1 MNLGLQGRFRQI
13 WVLDFE
19 YQELNGNHPVVHC
32 VVARE
37 VFSGQLIRQWLSG
50 EVDTHCP
57 IPLGEDVLYV
67 AYFATAELKCHLAL
81 DWPMPEN
88 VLDLYVE
95 FRCLTNGL
103 TLPAGA
109 NLLGALVYFGLTGIA
124 YAEKKSMRE
133 LAIRGAPF
141 SNVERI
147 ELTDYCQSDVEAT
160 SALLTHLMGERDL
173 NQALLRGRYMRTA
186 ARVEHNGIPIDI
198 KTLVRLQNNWDSIKE
213 ALIKRVDANYG
224 VFEGNTFK
232 IQRFAAYLQSNRIP
246 WPRLTSGA
254 LDLKDDTFRQMAK
267 VYPKLS
273 PLRELRQTLGQMRL
287 NKIHAGKDDRSRT
300 NLSPFRSKT
309 GRNQPSTTSYIFGSS
324 VWLRG
329 LIKPAPGAG
338 VAYIDWSQQEFGI
351 AAALSGDSAMQ
362 AAYHSGDPY
371 LNFAKQAGLVPPDA
385 TKQTHPGERNLCKA
399 AALAVL
405 YGMGPASLAEG
416 ISQPLPMGRELLAN
430 HRRTFP
436 DFWKWSEGVVN
447 HAMLHLKLWT
457 VFGWYIHLERQANAR
472 SLQNFPMQANGSEIL
487 RLACC
492 YLVEAGIRVCAPV
505 HDAVLIEAPLKTLDD
520 QIKQARKLMA
530 KASRDVLQVF
540 ELTTDV
546 EVYRYPERYCNG
558 GRGRDFWE
566 MVMEELD
573 KAPEAGDTQVE

>member
-1 MNLGLQGRFRQI
+1 MNLGLQGRFSQI

-37 VFSGQLIRQWLSG
+37 VFSGQLVRQWLSG

-57 IPLGEDVLYV
+57 IPLGKDVLYV

-124 YAEKKSMRE
+124 YAEKNAMRE
-133 LAIRGAPF
+133 LAIRGGPF
-141 SNVERI
+141 NDAERI

-160 SALLTHLMGERDL
+160 LALLPHLMGQRDL
-173 NQALLRGRYMRTA
+173 DQALLRGRYMCAA
-186 ARVEHNGIPIDI
+186 ARIEHNGIPIDVG
-198 KTLVRLQNNWDSIKE
+198 TLVRLQNNWDSIKE

-232 IQRFAAYLQSNRIP
+232 AQRFAAYLQSKGIP
-246 WPRLTSGA
+246 WPRLDSGA
-254 LDLKDDTFRQMAK
+254 LDLKEDTFRQMAK
-267 VYPKLS
+267 TYPRLS
-273 PLRELRQTLGQMRL
+273 PLRELKQSLGQLRL
-287 NKIHAGKDDRSRT
+287 SKIHVGEDGRART
-300 NLSPFRSKT
+300 NLSPFRSRT

-329 LIKPAPGAG
+329 LIKPSSGMG

-362 AAYHSGDPY
+362 TAYHSGDPY
-371 LNFAKQAGLVPPDA
+371 LNFAKQASLVPTDA
-385 TKQTHPGERNLCKA
+385 TKQTHPEERKICKA

-405 YGMGPASLAEG
+405 YGMGPTSLAES

-436 DFWKWSEGVVN
+436 EFWKWSEGVVN

-457 VFGWYIHLERQANAR
+457 VFGWYIHLEGQTNPR
-472 SLQNFPMQANGSEIL
+472 SLQNYPMQGNGGEIL
-487 RLACC
+487 RLACS
-492 YLVEAGIRVCAPV
+492 YMVEAGIRVCAPV
-505 HDAVLIEAPLKTLDD
+505 HDAVLVEAPLKTIDD
-520 QIKQARKLMA
+520 QIKEARELMA
-530 KASRDVLQVF
+530 KASRDVLRGF
-540 ELTTDV
+540 ELATDV
-546 EVYRYPERYCNG
+546 EVFRYPERYCDED
-558 GRGRDFWE
+558 RGRDFWE

-573 KAPEAGDTQVE
+573 RLQADRA